1 MTYRCSCLCQGIQS
15 CFFGGMMILFS
26 ICILYKITFII
37 YIIYFHDDSFLSLL
51 IHCYDICAYIHITI
65 FPFQWRHEPIPIL
78 IPWILFLFVFGQPA
92 PCGLS
97 LPLRGLDPDG
107 GRAYTS
113 KCPIMPF
120 CRRAAVDSY
129 RALWRPASRRIG
141 QKWSCIYPITVAQRC
156 PSTLEGWQQ
165 PFDVKNMKKEH
176 FFMTSVADVVPSVA
190 S

>member
-1 MTYRCSCLCQGIQS
+1 MSISRNP
-15 CFFGGMMILFS
+15 ILFFWGHDDF
-26 ICILYKITFII
+26 IFYMYIIQDYIYYLYDIFSWWFYFII
-37 YIIYFHDDSFLSLL
+37 TSALLLYVHVYLYIY
-51 IHCYDICAYIHITI
+51 ITI

-78 IPWILFLFVFGQPA
+78 IPWILFRFVFGQPA

-141 QKWSCIYPITVAQRC
+141 QKWSYIYPSTVAQRC

-165 PFDVKNMKKEH
+165 PFDVKNMRKEH